1 MIWQLNNITRVT
13 TWNAKM
19 VREKTMMVVIP
30 AAMITASVSYFMLT
44 YFKNMKYRD
53 ERFLNN
59 YHAQDDSLC
68 YCEGCQQNEVD
79 REAPEKT
86 QLKLPHSQCRLINVT
101 IFDLKTNMSNGSI
114 LNVSDGLAVS
124 NSLLLLY

>member
-1 MIWQLNNITRVT
+1 MIWQLNNIICVT

-79 REAPEKT
+79 REAPEK
-86 QLKLPHSQCRLINVT
+86 
-101 IFDLKTNMSNGSI
+101 
-114 LNVSDGLAVS
+114 
-124 NSLLLLY
+124 NSAEASSFSM